1 MPGFYLFIWNGSKDS
16 EKPHALLMKLEGENA
31 CAFLTPEK
39 EKKKKRKIPPSILLL
54 MVLAFACSPTG
65 EGIKSRS

>member
-16 EKPHALLMKLEGENA
+16 EKPCALLMKLEGENT

-39 EKKKKRKIPPSILLL
+39 KKKKILPSILLL
-54 MVLAFACSPTG
+54 MVLAFTCSPTG
-65 EGIKSRS
+65 EGIKSRL

>member
-16 EKPHALLMKLEGENA
+16 EKPCARLMKLEGENT

-39 EKKKKRKIPPSILLL
+39 KILPSILLL
-54 MVLAFACSPTG
+54 MVLAFTCSPIG